1 MKNLL
6 NILIFAALTF
16 VVSAAVAPDYVV
28 ATGVVIT
35 LAAAGAYSAAGA
47 GVALTIPVSDARS
60 LFTKTLIDVYKE
72 KVTPMSFLRSFFQV
86 KETTSKNIS
95 IQVQRGTEKVAPDV
109 YRHSSGT
116 RQKMSLSSEKIW
128 TPPYYHPYIV
138 CNEHELYDVA
148 IGAQSPEMF
157 ARLADELSDEV
168 VGMRNTIERSYELQC
183 SQVLDTGI
191 IVLDSGDNIDFKR
204 QADSL
209 VDKGAGNYWATGTV
223 NPYDDMETACQFL
236 RKEGKSTGGVF
247 NAILGAEALSDFL
260 NNTIV
265 KERADIRRI
274 ALDDLQMPQANAEGG
289 VFHGQVSAGSY
300 KVNIWT
306 YEEYY
311 ENPDTGVLTPYVD
324 PKKMIML
331 PLAPRFTM
339 AFAGVPQ
346 LITNGNTT
354 PQKGAYMLQEF
365 IDERAQAHEV
375 HLKSAGLAV
384 PTRVDQ
390 MHTTQVVAD

>member
-1 MKNLL
+1 MKNLFS
-6 NILIFAALTF
+6 ILILAVLTLMVGSVF
-16 VVSAAVAPDYVV
+16 APDYL
-28 ATGVVIT
+28 
-35 LAAAGAYSAAGA
+35 LAVGGGILLLSMAAHKAAGH
-47 GVALTIPVSDARS
+47 GVAFVIPVSDARN

-72 KVTPMSFLRSFFQV
+72 KITPLSFLRYFFQV
-86 KETTSKNIS
+86 KETTSKNVS
-95 IQVQRGTEKVAPDV
+95 IEVQRGTEKVAPDV
-109 YRHSSGT
+109 YRHSSGS

-148 IGAQSPEMF
+148 IGAQSPAMF
-157 ARLADELSDEV
+157 ARLAEEMADEV
-168 VGMRNTIERSYELQC
+168 VKMRHTIERAYELQC

-191 IVLDSGDNIDFKR
+191 VTLKSGDNINFKR
-204 QADSL
+204 KADSL
-209 VDKGAGNYWATGTV
+209 VDKGGGQYWTTSTV
-223 NPYDDMETACQFL
+223 DPYKDMETACQFL

-247 NAILGAEALSDFL
+247 NAILGGEALADFL

-274 ALDDLQMPQANAEGG
+274 ALDDLQMPQIGAQGG

-311 ENPDTGVLTPYVD
+311 EDENGDLTPYVD

-346 LITNGNTT
+346 LITDGNTT
-354 PQKGAYMLQEF
+354 PQKGAFLIQEF

-390 MHTTQVVAD
+390 MHTTQVVAS